1 MSAQTT
7 SLELGRTSALPALSH
22 GGLMRIAHL
31 SDIHMLDETRKDRVR
46 ARSYD
51 LSTHFVSIGRPLDPV
66 ERRKKL
72 QNGLRAARRAG
83 AHHFVI
89 SGDLTEMGT
98 KAQYE
103 ALAETLHESGIE
115 PWRLT
120 LVPGNHDAYDSP
132 TAWREAIDGVLRPWA
147 PTSAR
152 NAGAVVDIG
161 HVCILPVDVA
171 CHQPVTRSAGHIDD
185 AAVDALERR
194 VVDPAFRG
202 KPIVL
207 VQHHPPF
214 ERSNVMQWIDG
225 LRGWARLMN
234 LLERFPAVHALHGHL
249 HHVVSRVVG
258 MGRERILGAP
268 AIVDD
273 PVDRPRVRLYDAHGE
288 VLESV
293 GFA

>member
-7 SLELGRTSALPALSH
+7 T
-22 GGLMRIAHL
+22 GLTRIAHL
-31 SDIHMLDETRKDRVR
+31 SDLHMLDERSDGDR
-46 ARSYD
+46 AQGYD
-51 LSTHFVSIGRPLDPV
+51 LSTQFVSIGRRLDPID
-66 ERRKKL
+66 RKKK
-72 QNGLRAARRAG
+72 LRIGFAAAKRAG
-83 AHHFVI
+83 ASHFVI

-103 ALAETLHESGIE
+103 ALAEALHGSGVE
-115 PWRLT
+115 PWRIT

-132 TAWREAIDGVLRPWA
+132 TGWRDALDGPLRPWA

-161 HVCILPVDVA
+161 QVVFLPVDVA
-171 CHQPVTRSAGHIDD
+171 CHQPVTRSAGEIDP

-194 VVDPAFRG
+194 VADSAFRH
-202 KPIVL
+202 KAIVV

-214 ERSNVMQWIDG
+214 GRNSVMQWIDG
-225 LRGWARLMN
+225 LRGWARVMD
-234 LLERFPAVHALHGHL
+234 LLIRFPAVHALHGHL
-249 HHVVSRVVG
+249 HHLVSRVAG
-258 MGRERILGAP
+258 LGGRERIFGAP

-273 PVDRPRVRLYDAHGE
+273 PNDRPRVRLYDVHGTA
-288 VLESV
+288 LESA

>member
-1 MSAQTT
+1 VSAQVALAEGGKSIMSAQTT
-7 SLELGRTSALPALSH
+7 NLT
-22 GGLMRIAHL
+22 RIAHL
-31 SDIHMLDETRKDRVR
+31 SDVHILDETRSDRVR

-72 QNGLRAARRAG
+72 KNGLAAAKRAG

-98 KAQYE
+98 KAQYDV
-103 ALAETLHESGIE
+103 LAETLHESAVE
-115 PWRLT
+115 PWRIT
-120 LVPGNHDAYDSP
+120 LVPGNHDSYDSP

-161 HVCILPVDVA
+161 SVCILPIDVA
-171 CHQPVTRSAGHIDD
+171 CHQPVTRSSGLIDE

-194 VVDPAFRG
+194 IADTAFRH

-214 ERSNVMQWIDG
+214 ERSALMQWIDG
-225 LRGWARLMN
+225 LRGWGRLMH
-234 LLERFPAVHALHGHL
+234 LIERFPAVHTLHGHL
-249 HHVVSRVVG
+249 HQVVSRVVG
-258 MGRERILGAP
+258 LGRERIFGAP

-273 PVDRPRVRLYDAHGE
+273 PVDRPRVRLYDIHGTA
-288 VLESV
+288 LESV

>member
-7 SLELGRTSALPALSH
+7 PT
-22 GGLMRIAHL
+22 RIAHL
-31 SDIHMLDETRKDRVR
+31 SDIHLLDETRTDRLR

-66 ERRKKL
+66 ERRQKL
-72 QNGLRAARRAG
+72 RNGLQAAKRAG
-83 AHHFVI
+83 ANHFVI

-98 KAQYE
+98 KAQYDV
-103 ALAETLHESGIE
+103 LAETLHENDVE
-115 PWRLT
+115 PWKIT

-132 TAWREAIDGVLRPWA
+132 TAWRDALDGALRPWA

-152 NAGAVVDIG
+152 NPGAVVDIG
-161 HVCILPVDVA
+161 NVCILPVDVA

-194 VVDPAFRG
+194 VIDPAFRD
-202 KPIVL
+202 KPIL
-207 VQHHPPF
+207 IVQHHPPF
-214 ERSNVMQWIDG
+214 ARSNMMQWIDG
-225 LRGWARLMN
+225 LRGWGRLMH
-234 LLERFPAVHALHGHL
+234 LIERFPAVHCLHGHL
-249 HHVVSRVVG
+249 HYVVSRIVG
-258 MGRERILGAP
+258 LGCERILGAP

-273 PVDRPRVRLYDAHGE
+273 PVDRPRVRLYDVHGTA
-288 VLESV
+288 LESV

>member
-1 MSAQTT
+1 MSVQTT
-7 SLELGRTSALPALSH
+7 RPFGYP
-22 GGLMRIAHL
+22 GGDHTRIAHL
-31 SDIHMLDETRKDRVR
+31 SDIHMLDDTRSDGSR
-46 ARSYD
+46 ARGYD
-51 LSTHFVSIGRPLDPV
+51 LSTHFVSIGRRLDPV

-98 KAQYE
+98 KSQYE
-103 ALAETLHESGIE
+103 VLAETLHESGIE

-132 TAWREAIDGVLRPWA
+132 TGWREAIDGPLRPWA

-161 HVCILPVDVA
+161 SVCFLPVDVA
-171 CHQPVTRSAGHIDD
+171 CHQPVTRSAGEIDG
-185 AAVDALERR
+185 AAIDALEKR
-194 VVDPAFRG
+194 VSDAAFRH
-202 KPIVL
+202 KAIVL

-214 ERSNVMQWIDG
+214 ERSSVMQWIDG
-225 LRGWARLMN
+225 LRGWGRLMGF
-234 LLERFPAVHALHGHL
+234 LEKFPGVHVLHGHL
-249 HHVVSRVVG
+249 HHVVSQVVG
-258 MGRERILGAP
+258 MGRERIFGAP

-273 PVDRPRVRLYDAHGE
+273 PVDRPRVRLYDVHGQA
-288 VLESV
+288 LESV

>member
-1 MSAQTT
+1 MASEHSQAST
-7 SLELGRTSALPALSH
+7 SN
-22 GGLMRIAHL
+22 GLTRIAHL
-31 SDIHMLDETRKDRVR
+31 SDIHILDETRLDRVS

-72 QNGLRAARRAG
+72 QQGLRAAKHSG
-83 AHHFVI
+83 ADHFVI

-103 ALAETLHESGIE
+103 VLAETLHESGVA
-115 PWRLT
+115 PWRIT

-152 NAGAVVDIG
+152 NAGAVVDLG
-161 HVCILPVDVA
+161 PVCFLPIDVA
-171 CHQPVTRSAGHIDD
+171 CHQPVTRSSGYIDD

-194 VVDPAFRG
+194 ITDSAFHH
-202 KPIVL
+202 KPVVL
-207 VQHHPPF
+207 VHHHPPF
-214 ERSNVMQWIDG
+214 ARSAMMQWIDG
-225 LRGWARLMN
+225 LRGWGRLMS
-234 LLERFPAVHALHGHL
+234 LIERFPAVHSLHGHL
-249 HHVVSRVVG
+249 HQVVTRVVG
-258 MGRERILGAP
+258 RGRERVFGAP

-273 PVDRPRVRLYDAHGE
+273 PADCPRVRLYDVHGTT
-288 VLESV
+288 LESA